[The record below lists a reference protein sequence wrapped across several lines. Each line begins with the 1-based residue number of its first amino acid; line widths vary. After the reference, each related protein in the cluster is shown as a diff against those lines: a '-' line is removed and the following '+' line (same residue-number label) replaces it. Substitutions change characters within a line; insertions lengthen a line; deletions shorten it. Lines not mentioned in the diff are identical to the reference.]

1 MSIGGL
7 GEIRFVK
14 GAVREETISQL
25 GEDFRLDF
33 QSLE

>member
-1 MSIGGL
+1 MSIRDL
-7 GEIRFVK
+7 AQIRFVK
-14 GAVREETISQL
+14 GEVREETNSQL